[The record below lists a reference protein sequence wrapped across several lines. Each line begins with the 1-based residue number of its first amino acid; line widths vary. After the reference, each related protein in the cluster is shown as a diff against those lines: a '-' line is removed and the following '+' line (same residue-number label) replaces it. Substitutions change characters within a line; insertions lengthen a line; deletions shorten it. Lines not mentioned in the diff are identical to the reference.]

1 MDKKTLSK
9 NKKLKNVVVEPVEIH
24 NVEPD
29 VVHEIKPVNKIKK
42 VVKKNI
48 DNDKIHDVE
57 TDVEHIIKPVLEQS
71 DVEHIVK
78 PVLEQSD
85 VEPVEIQAFEKKSSL
100 YSKIL
105 LQKGKGCL
113 PRRFFS
119 FES

>member
-71 DVEHIVK
+71 DVE
-78 PVLEQSD
+78 
-85 VEPVEIQAFEKKSSL
+85 PVEIQAFEKKSSL

>member
-1 MDKKTLSK
+1 MDEKTLSK
-9 NKKLKNVVVEPVEIH
+9 KLKNIVVEPVERH

-29 VVHEIKPVNKIKK
+29 VVHDIKPANKIKK

-48 DNDKIHDVE
+48 DNDKIYDVE
-57 TDVEHIIKPVLEQS
+57 P

-105 LQKGKGCL
+105 LQKGKGL
-113 PRRFFS
+113 PSVFFIS